1 MAENHQSV
9 HELSTAGVIPLEFV
23 RLQHDQPGTTLFQ
36 DSGLHAPTID
46 MTKPDCGDRMT
57 DAAME
62 WGCFQVVNHGVP
74 AAVVAELQR
83 VGRAFFELTPEEKSR
98 SRYSQDPAL
107 GSIEGYEIGTMNHRN
122 SAGKKRWGDFF
133 YHYLTP
139 PSIVKHEIWP
149 KNPAGYREANEEY
162 CRHMQRLTREMFEH
176 LSVGLGLEKGAMRE
190 AFGGDELVLLQKMN
204 SYPPCPQPDLVLGV
218 GPHTDI
224 CTLTILLPNEVPG
237 LQIIKDGSWHEV
249 EYIQGALVVLIAD
262 QIEIFSNGRY
272 KAGLHRAM
280 VNLEK
285 TRMSWPVFVEPS
297 REVVVGPHPL
307 LLSHGSPAMYKAKKY
322 KDYQYCKLNLLPQ

>member
-83 VGRAFFELTPEEKSR
+83 VGRAFFELTPEEKS
-98 SRYSQDPAL
+98 
-107 GSIEGYEIGTMNHRN
+107 
-122 SAGKKRWGDFF
+122 
-133 YHYLTP
+133 
-139 PSIVKHEIWP
+139 
-149 KNPAGYREANEEY
+149 REANEEY

-262 QIEIFSNGRY
+262 QIEAS
-272 KAGLHRAM
+272 
-280 VNLEK
+280 
-285 TRMSWPVFVEPS
+285 TQ
-297 REVVVGPHPL
+297 L
-307 LLSHGSPAMYKAKKY
+307 LMA
-322 KDYQYCKLNLLPQ
+322 